1 MTSIG
6 HLNLYRRTAAQAA
19 VVLLAA
25 LLIKAF
31 YSTASVNELR
41 WILWPTKVVVEWIT
55 GTRFYFESY
64 SGYTSEDRS
73 FVIAAS
79 CSGVNFLI
87 AVFLMLSLRMLW
99 VRRRDSV
106 AWLPL
111 LSIVLLSYTVTIGAN
126 ALRISSAL
134 WLNSGQHSFAGL
146 DREELHR
153 LDGIMVYFGVL
164 LLVYFAYERLTPR
177 KQVVGWRTYVFPLSV
192 YYAVTLAVPVMNGAL
207 GDAAFMQHSV
217 FVLVTP
223 VVLMGVIVLAAA
235 ILFRDRHRESGTAGA
250 AFFPGDFGADQAGTG
265 ADV

>member
-19 VVLLAA
+19 VVLLTAA
-25 LLIKAF
+25 GLKAF
-31 YSTASVNELR
+31 YSDASVNELR
-41 WILWPTKVVVEWIT
+41 WILWPTKSVVELIT
-55 GTRFYFESY
+55 GVRFYFESY

-99 VRRRDSV
+99 NRQRESLEWRSI
-106 AWLPL
+106 
-111 LSIVLLSYTVTIGAN
+111 LSIAALSYAVTIGAN

-146 DREELHR
+146 GREDLHR

-164 LLVYFAYERLTPR
+164 LLVYLAHERLTSS
-177 KQVVGWRTYVFPLSV
+177 KSAVGWRAYVFPLSV
-192 YYAVTLAVPVMNGAL
+192 YYAVTLAVPAMNGAL
-207 GDAAFMQHSV
+207 GDTAFMRHSI

-223 VVLMGVIVLAAA
+223 VALISVVLLTAA
-235 ILFRDRHRESGTAGA
+235 ILFRDRHREGGAAGA
-250 AFFPGDFGADQAGTG
+250 ALFPGNFGADQAGSG
-265 ADV
+265 ADI